1 MSTAVVFVG
10 GPHPVAGANGVVAPE
25 ESAAVESPPD
35 GSLPDR
41 WWPSGTP
48 GPDLVVAVDSGLH
61 LAELSGWAVDRVV
74 GDMDSVDPRLLAAA
88 EHRGAAVERHPVD
101 KDATDLELALDGLLG
116 VGIDSVVVI
125 GSPGGRLDHLM
136 GGLLTVCAARY
147 APLSLRAWLGPTL
160 VVPVHDHERIEAR
173 VGDMVSLIAVHGPAV
188 GVRTEGLRWAL
199 SGEQLEPGSSRGLS
213 NEMAAELAEVS
224 VDDGC
229 VAVVVPEEE
238 T

>member
-10 GPHPVAGANGVVAPE
+10 GPHPVAGGTL
-25 ESAAVESPPD
+25 PD
-35 GSLPDR
+35 G
-41 WWPSGTP
+41 WWASGTQ

-88 EHRGAAVERHPVD
+88 EQRGAAVERHPVD

-116 VGIDSVVVI
+116 VGVESVAVI

-147 APLSLRAWLGPTL
+147 APLSLRAWLGGTL
-160 VVPVHDHERIEAR
+160 VVPVHDRGRVEAR
-173 VGDMVSLIAVHGPAV
+173 VGATVSLIAVNGPAT
-188 GVRTEGLRWAL
+188 GVRTDGLRWAL
-199 SGEQLEPGSSRGLS
+199 SGERLEPGSSRGLS
-213 NEMAAELAEVS
+213 NEMVADIAEVS

-229 VAVVVPEEE
+229 VAVVVPEEDE
-238 T
+238 